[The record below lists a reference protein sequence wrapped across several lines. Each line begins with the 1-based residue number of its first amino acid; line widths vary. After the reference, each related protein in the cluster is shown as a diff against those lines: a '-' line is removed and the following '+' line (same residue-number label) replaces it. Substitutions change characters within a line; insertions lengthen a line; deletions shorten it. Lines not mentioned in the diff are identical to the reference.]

1 MTKCSNCGEELKN
14 NNDQSIDSKSIDS
27 KSFATTLKDGRI
39 VCVACADIIS
49 LMEDLPTKKIKKTVV
64 KDKKIIKSKN
74 EFICIN
80 TNCKKTY
87 TGSVCPYC
95 KTINPLFIRTNK
107 KKKKKKKILNKN

>member
-14 NNDQSIDSKSIDS
+14 NNDQSIDSKS
-27 KSFATTLKDGRI
+27 FATKLKDGRI

-87 TGSVCPYC
+87 IGSVCPYC

-107 KKKKKKKILNKN
+107 KKKKKKKKKIFNKN